1 MTNNELTVL
10 SFGGGQDSTAILYK
24 LIFDPVFRQRYAPG
38 RLVVVF
44 SDTGNEHNDT
54 YRHVREVND
63 LCLKHDLEF
72 HHLTSDRGFHSIS
85 WQSLVQQWKA
95 NNTIGSVAYPKSC
108 SDQLKIRPIYK
119 WLESWIGENYNLDV
133 GRKKA
138 LYSFTRRHEKI
149 RVLLGIAHGEEK
161 RIGKKESAPPWMDR
175 CIEKCYPLIDLGLD
189 RKACQ
194 DYIHGLGFRVPPP
207 SNCVFCP
214 FKSPAE
220 LLWTARR
227 LPVRFSEWKA
237 LENAKLEANVKMN
250 GKNFGVYGR
259 KTLSEA
265 LLEAEKQFGHLSDQ
279 ELDDYR
285 MSHGHCVATKY

>member
-1 MTNNELTVL
+1 MAHELTVL

-24 LIFDPVFRQRYAPG
+24 LIFDSTFRQRYAPG

-44 SDTGNEHNDT
+44 SDTGNEHADT
-54 YRHVREVND
+54 YKHLEEIKSLCREHGVE
-63 LCLKHDLEF
+63 L
-72 HHLTSDRGFHSIS
+72 HHLTPDRGFHGVT
-85 WQSLVQQWKA
+85 WQSLVHQWRA

-108 SDQLKIRPIYK
+108 TDHLKIRPIYK
-119 WLESWIGENYNLDV
+119 WLESWIGENYGFEV

-138 LYSFTRRHEKI
+138 LYSFTARYQKI
-149 RVLLGIAHGEEK
+149 RVLLGIAQGEEK
-161 RIGKKESAPPWMDR
+161 RVGKSESDPPWMRR
-175 CIEKCYPLIDLGLD
+175 CVEKCFPLIDCGMD

-194 DYIHGLGFRVPPP
+194 DYIRGLGLQVPPP

-227 LPVRFSEWKA
+227 LPTQFSEWKE
-237 LENAKLEANVKMN
+237 LERAKLEANMSLN

-259 KTLSEA
+259 KTLNEA
-265 LLEAEKQFGHLSDQ
+265 LLEAEKKFGHLSDQ

-285 MSHGHCVATKY
+285 MSHGHCVASRY